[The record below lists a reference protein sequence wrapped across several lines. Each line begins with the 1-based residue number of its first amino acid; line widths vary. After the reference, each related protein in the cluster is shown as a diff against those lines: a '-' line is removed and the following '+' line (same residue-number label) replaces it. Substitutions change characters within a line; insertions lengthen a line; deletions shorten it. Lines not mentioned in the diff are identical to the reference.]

1 MAYKLLLVSGDT
13 AYKNMDK
20 ERMVTMDFLK
30 AILGDELFAQFET
43 AVNAYN
49 GKPENKEKQ
58 LKLADLGTGEY
69 VSKAKHTALEA
80 ENQTNANKLT
90 EANNLIEQLKK
101 AAKGDENLQ
110 GQVTAYQTKVQE
122 LEAELAQTKV
132 DAAIK
137 VGLLAED
144 AVDVDYLTFKLKEKG
159 EKIEL
164 DEQGNIKGWADK
176 VAALKTQ
183 LPNQFQTKGK
193 GEYDGFK
200 PMEKD
205 NQQQNKGMTK
215 ADLLKKPYAEQVKF
229 FNENPDAY
237 NEIMKG

>member
-1 MAYKLLLVSGDT
+1 
-13 AYKNMDK
+13 
-20 ERMVTMDFLK
+20 MDFLK
-30 AILGDELFAQFET
+30 AILGDELFGQLQQ

-58 LKLADLGTGEY
+58 IKLADLGSGEY
-69 VSKAKHTALEA
+69 VSKAEYTALNA
-80 ENQTNANKLT
+80 ENQTNTTKLT
-90 EANNLIEQLKK
+90 EANNLIQQLQK
-101 AAKGDENLQ
+101 AAKGDEALQ

-122 LEAELAQTKV
+122 LESELLQTKI

-159 EKIEL
+159 EKLEL
-164 DEQGNIKGWADK
+164 DEQGNIKGWGDK

-183 LPNQFQTKGK
+183 LPTQFQDKGK
-193 GEYDGFK
+193 GGYEGFRPLDK
-200 PMEKD
+200 NNPQ
-205 NQQQNKGMTK
+205 NQGPGMTK
-215 ADLLKKPYAEQVKF
+215 SELLKKPYVEQVKF
-229 FNENPDAY
+229 YNENPDAY